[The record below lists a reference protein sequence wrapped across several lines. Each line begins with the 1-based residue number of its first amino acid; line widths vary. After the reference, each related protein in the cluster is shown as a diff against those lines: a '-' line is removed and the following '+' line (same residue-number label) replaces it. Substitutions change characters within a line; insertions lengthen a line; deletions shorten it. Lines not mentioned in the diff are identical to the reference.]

1 MKPNIFLGISLAIAL
16 STAAWSA
23 SAQTPQASQAPIA
36 PDRKAGTVPLAQVHT
51 FTLANGMTLW
61 VKPDRRAPTAVHM
74 VWLRVGSMDEVD
86 GTSGVA
92 HVLEHMLFK
101 GTPSLAAGEF
111 SRRVAALGGREN
123 AFTSKDYTG
132 YFQQIPSNQLEAV
145 MRLEADRFA
154 NNQWPDAEFAK
165 ELEVVKEER
174 RLRTDDNPR
183 AQLHEMLSAT
193 ALSAS
198 PYRRPIVGWMSDLE
212 AMTAQDARDFYRKW
226 YSPGNAIVVVAG
238 DVDPLQVKALAEKYY
253 GAIAA
258 RPLAERK
265 PQQEPLQQGLRR
277 FEFKA
282 PAEQSYV
289 ALAFKV
295 PRLASLDVTP
305 EHDDALALT
314 VLAAVLDGYSGAR
327 LERALTQGDKRLADS
342 VGAHNGLMGRGPQF
356 FYLDGVPAQ
365 GQSAETLEAA
375 LRAQIQRVA
384 TDGVTEAELQRVKT
398 QWVASEI
405 YKLDSVFNQARE
417 LGVAW
422 TLGLPPDHGA
432 QLISRLRQVTP
443 AQVQAVAQ
451 KYFGDDSLTVAI
463 LRPQPLSGQP
473 RVRRALPGA
482 RH

>member
-1 MKPNIFLGISLAIAL
+1 MKPNFLLGISCLAVL
-16 STAAWSA
+16 WSVPL
-23 SAQTPQASQAPIA
+23 TTWSQAPAAQAAMVKPAA
-36 PDRKAGTVPLAQVHT
+36 PVHT
-51 FTLANGMTLW
+51 YTLANGMTLW

-101 GTPSLAAGEF
+101 GTPNLAAGEF

-132 YFQQIPSNQLEAV
+132 YFQQIPAHQLEAV
-145 MRLEADRFA
+145 MRLESDRFA

-174 RLRTDDNPR
+174 RLRTEDNPR
-183 AQLHEMLSAT
+183 ALLHEMLAAT

-212 AMTAQDARDFYRKW
+212 AMTAQDARDFYRRW
-226 YSPGNAIVVVAG
+226 YVPGNAVVVVAG
-238 DVDPLQVKALAEKYY
+238 DVDPVQVKALADQYY
-253 GAIAA
+253 GAIPA
-258 RPLAERK
+258 RSVADRK
-265 PQQEPLQQGLRR
+265 PQQEPAQQGLRR

-295 PRLASLDVTP
+295 PRLASLQP
-305 EHDDALALT
+305 SAEHDDALALT

-327 LERALTQGDKRLADS
+327 LERALTQGEQRLADS
-342 VGAHNGLMGRGPQF
+342 VGAYNGLMGRGPQF
-356 FYLDGVPAQ
+356 FYLEGVPAK
-365 GQSAETLEAA
+365 GQTTEALEAA
-375 LRAQIQRVA
+375 LRAQVQKVA
-384 TDGVTEAELQRVKT
+384 KEGVAESELQRVKT

-422 TLGLPPDHGA
+422 TLGLPPDHGE
-432 QLISRLRQVTP
+432 QLMARLRQVTA

-451 KYFGDDSLTVAI
+451 KYFGDDSLTVAV
-463 LRPQPLSGQP
+463 LRPQPLSGQVKRKP
-473 RVRRALPGA
+473 AAGA

>member
-1 MKPNIFLGISLAIAL
+1 MKPNFLLGISCLAVL
-16 STAAWSA
+16 WSVPL
-23 SAQTPQASQAPIA
+23 TTWSQAPA
-36 PDRKAGTVPLAQVHT
+36 AQAAMVKPAAQVHT
-51 FTLANGMTLW
+51 YTLANGMTLW

-101 GTPSLAAGEF
+101 GTPNLAAGEF

-132 YFQQIPSNQLEAV
+132 YFQQIPAHQLEAV
-145 MRLEADRFA
+145 MRLESDRFA

-174 RLRTDDNPR
+174 RLRTEDNPR
-183 AQLHEMLSAT
+183 ALLHEMLAAT

-212 AMTAQDARDFYRKW
+212 AMTAQDARDFYRRW
-226 YSPGNAIVVVAG
+226 YVPGNAVVVVAG
-238 DVDPLQVKALAEKYY
+238 DVDPVQVKALADQYY
-253 GAIAA
+253 GAIPA
-258 RPLAERK
+258 RSVADRK
-265 PQQEPLQQGLRR
+265 PQQEPAQQGLRR

-295 PRLASLDVTP
+295 PRLASLQP
-305 EHDDALALT
+305 SAEHEDALALT

-327 LERALTQGDKRLADS
+327 LERALTQGEQRLADS
-342 VGAHNGLMGRGPQF
+342 VGAYNGLMGRGPQF
-356 FYLDGVPAQ
+356 FYLEGVPAK
-365 GQSAETLEAA
+365 GQTTEALEAA
-375 LRAQIQRVA
+375 LRAQVQKVA
-384 TDGVTEAELQRVKT
+384 KEGVAESELQRVKT

-422 TLGLPPDHGA
+422 TLGLPPDHGE
-432 QLISRLRQVTP
+432 QLMGRLRRVTA

-451 KYFGDDSLTVAI
+451 KYFGDDSLTVAV
-463 LRPQPLSGQP
+463 LRPQPLSGQVKRKP
-473 RVRRALPGA
+473 AAGA